1 MKIIIISILSVIA
14 YIVGMFITKI
24 AITVYDNYAEP
35 SDRVDDFDIIFMIIW
50 PIVLSIM
57 GAYVL
62 FRKLYKIAEDIGNKI
77 STELRNRKNVYEETR
92 GEDDK

>member
-1 MKIIIISILSVIA
+1 MKIIIISVLSVIA

-35 SDRVDDFDIIFMIIW
+35 SDRVDDFDIVFMLIW
-50 PIVLSIM
+50 PIVLPLM

-62 FRKLYKIAEDIGNKI
+62 FIKLYKIAEVIGNKI